1 MSYFNLFL
9 SGNHL
14 KIAKIRPPI
23 DIFKCI
29 LNYDDRD
36 IKLSFF
42 SQILSGIASS
52 PKSIS
57 KVKRY
62 LCFTIFLINC

>member
-29 LNYDDRD
+29 LNYDDRK
-36 IKLSFF
+36 IKLSFVLKYIRNSIIF
-42 SQILSGIASS
+42 QIYFQG
-52 PKSIS
+52 K
-57 KVKRY
+57 
-62 LCFTIFLINC
+62 TIFMRYNFLD